1 MKPWALPV
9 DAFKEWYTPN
19 LERAKKLLAD
29 AGFPQGFKTTL
40 KVIPTFPTMVAGA
53 QVIAAQLKKIGVD
66 AQIIQEEY
74 GVWIKAFIKPNFDY
88 DLSMNITTGDADPDS
103 LLYRRFHSVEKQ
115 WNNDGDPEVDALLDQ
130 GKLTVDQAKRKEIY
144 DRVQRLM
151 VEKAIQ
157 IWTFS
162 PDMIDVIQSAV
173 QYQQH
178 FTTNYYGFRTAWL
191 ER

>member
-1 MKPWALPV
+1 
-9 DAFKEWYTPN
+9 
-19 LERAKKLLAD
+19 
-29 AGFPQGFKTTL
+29 
-40 KVIPTFPTMVAGA
+40 
-53 QVIAAQLKKIGVD
+53 
-66 AQIIQEEY
+66 
-74 GVWIKAFIKPNFDY
+74 
-88 DLSMNITTGDADPDS
+88 MNITTGDADPDS

-115 WNNDGDPEVDALLDQ
+115 WNNGGDPEIDALLDQ

-144 DRVQRLM
+144 DSVQRLM

-162 PDMIDVIQSAV
+162 PDMIDVMQSSV
-173 QYQQH
+173 HYDQH